1 MKQNLRSTRTLVA
14 SRLLYTG
21 VFAAVLAWASMQS
34 TLEAAAQNRV
44 TYGQIITG
52 LDEAGEAV
60 QKVGINADALRAEIE
75 ASIQADGDDAA
86 RGAPSVLAAL
96 KELPNF
102 LVQIEFD
109 LNAATIRPQSWET
122 VGRIADALHNPLLLG
137 NRFAVV
143 GHTDG
148 RGGRAYNLDLSQRR
162 ADTVVNMLV
171 SVFKVPAAHLIAIG
185 VGEEAM
191 LDAGNPDDAVN
202 RRVELINLGPV

>member
-1 MKQNLRSTRTLVA
+1 MTQNLRSPETIFS
-14 SRLLYTG
+14 SRLLSAG
-21 VFAAVLAWASMQS
+21 MVLVVLAGMSMQ
-34 TLEAAAQNRV
+34 TKQEAAAQNRV

-52 LDEAGEAV
+52 LDKAGEAV
-60 QKVGINADALRAEIE
+60 QKVGINVDALRAEIE
-75 ASIQADGDDAA
+75 ASIQAEGDDAA
-86 RGAPSVLAAL
+86 RAAPSVLAAL

-148 RGGRAYNLDLSQRR
+148 RGGRAYNLELSQRR
-162 ADTVVNMLV
+162 ADAVVDMLV
-171 SVFKVPAAHLIAIG
+171 TVFKVPAAHLIAIG